1 MLLPITE
8 LEGKDP
14 RYRAI
19 LVDVNGC
26 PVQVLPLAAAD
37 DDKAVVQAR
46 ALVDGH
52 SIDLWDGI
60 RFIEHFPAVDPPK

>member
-1 MLLPITE
+1 MLSPITE
-8 LEGKDP
+8 LEGNDP

-26 PVQVLPLAAAD
+26 LIQVLPLAAAD

>member
-1 MLLPITE
+1 MLSPTTN
-8 LEGKDP
+8 LEGNDP

-26 PVQVLPLAAAD
+26 PVQVMPLTAPN
-37 DDKAVVQAR
+37 DDKALVQAR

-52 SIDLWDGI
+52 GVDLWDGI

>member
-1 MLLPITE
+1 MLSPITE
-8 LEGKDP
+8 LEGKDH

-26 PVQVLPLAAAD
+26 PVQVLPLASAD